1 MENAYNFIKI
11 TFLGLI
17 LGVLIVF
24 LLHFNDWLD
33 DMNNAAW
40 TYLGGGSNSAVVI
53 MPDGRVMARTG
64 WYDSER
70 LQAAIDCMRL
80 LE

>member
-33 DMNNAAW
+33 DMNNVA
-40 TYLGGGSNSAVVI
+40 GKSAI
-53 MPDGRVMARTG
+53 
-64 WYDSER
+64 YQNEEYKQKLLKKHDSKPPV
-70 LQAAIDCMRL
+70 LKLPSTPKHII
-80 LE
+80 

>member
-24 LLHFNDWLD
+24 LLHLNDWVD
-33 DMNNAAW
+33 DINNTAGQSAI
-40 TYLGGGSNSAVVI
+40 YHNEEDRQELLKKRGSKPPVLKLPNTPKHI
-53 MPDGRVMARTG
+53 
-64 WYDSER
+64 
-70 LQAAIDCMRL
+70 I
-80 LE
+80 

>member
-33 DMNNAAW
+33 DMNNTA
-40 TYLGGGSNSAVVI
+40 GKSAI
-53 MPDGRVMARTG
+53 YQNEEYRQKLLKKR
-64 WYDSER
+64 DSKPPV
-70 LQAAIDCMRL
+70 LKLPSTPKHII
-80 LE
+80 